1 MTALVDN
8 PAPWQSLWR
17 FPGVSKR
24 SEDTALVARVRF
36 FVITALLILIIAA
49 GLRIYHLGQRSLW
62 FDEALTANVSR
73 GTVSEAIEETRTRGS
88 SPILYPYILYLVEKV
103 GKSADM
109 VRAPSLLASLL
120 AVVVMLAMVRT
131 KIRPSA
137 VLFAAAI
144 LAMSASQVRYAQ
156 EVREYS
162 LAVLCAAVM
171 IYDLLRWEAVGSRD
185 RYPIWLYVMLF
196 VAPLVQYGLVF
207 ISFAILGTMVVRAI
221 SIREDNFRF
230 RQVVLGSL
238 CLAAGGLLSYL
249 LTLRYQ
255 FQPGRGQWYLA
266 TNYYDPKTMGLIKF
280 VGENSKQLM
289 SFFVPGQV
297 VAVCFLLAAVFFCWR
312 QARARRIETVTLIV
326 FLSFALTIGA
336 AVVKA
341 YPYGGI
347 RQCLFLAPGF
357 ILFAGMAFDSAVQLL
372 PGRLRQP
379 AVFAVLVL
387 ILLSGYR
394 GLLKQW
400 PYKEYEDTVS
410 ILKELSR
417 SSLPA
422 DEVWVNHDAVEAVD
436 FYLQGRDRRFV
447 YGRYHKDAREYE
459 PELLASINPRSN
471 RLWLVFSHLEQPS
484 DLSEEGLIVHSL
496 SPDWTVRPVLAPTNA
511 ALYFAQRV
519 SPR

>member
-8 PAPWQSLWR
+8 SAPWQSFWTS
-17 FPGVSKR
+17 PGVPKR
-24 SEDTALVARVRF
+24 SEGTVLASRVRF
-36 FVITALLILIIAA
+36 FVVTALLILIIAA
-49 GLRIYHLGQRSLW
+49 GLRVYHLGRRSLW
-62 FDEALTANVSR
+62 FDEALEANASR
-73 GTVSEAIEETRTRGS
+73 GTVSEALEETRTRGS
-88 SPILYPYILYLVEKV
+88 SPMAYPYILYLVEKI

-109 VRAPSLLASLL
+109 VRAPSLMASLL
-120 AVVVMLAMVRT
+120 AVVVMLAMART
-131 KIRPSA
+131 RVRPSA
-137 VLFAAAI
+137 ALLAAAI
-144 LAMSASQVRYAQ
+144 LAISASQVRYAQ

-171 IYDLLRWEAVGSRD
+171 IYNLLRWEAVGSRD
-185 RYPIWLYVMLF
+185 RYPIWLCAILF
-196 VAPLVQYGLVF
+196 VIPFVQYGLVF
-207 ISFAILGTMVVRAI
+207 LAFAILGTMVVRLFAK
-221 SIREDNFRF
+221 EENNFRF
-230 RQVVLGSL
+230 RQVVMGSL

-249 LTLRYQ
+249 LTVRYQ

-266 TNYYDPKTMGLIKF
+266 INYFDPKTMGLVKF
-280 VGENSKQLM
+280 VGKNSKQLM
-289 SFFVPGQV
+289 SFFVPGQI
-297 VAVCFLLAAVFFCWR
+297 VAICFLVAAVFFCWR

-326 FLSFALTIGA
+326 FLSFAFTIGA
-336 AVVKA
+336 ALARA

-357 ILFAGMAFDSAVQLL
+357 ILFAGVALDDAVQRL
-372 PGRLRQP
+372 PGRLQQTMVV
-379 AVFAVLVL
+379 ALLVL

-400 PYKEYEDTVS
+400 PYQEYEDTVS

-417 SSLPA
+417 SSLPT

-436 FYLQGRDRRFV
+436 FYLQGRDHRFV
-447 YGRYHKDAREYE
+447 YGRYHKDAREYK
-459 PELLASINPRSN
+459 PELLASIDPRSN

-496 SPDWTVRPVLAPTNA
+496 SPEWTVRPVLTPTNA